1 MHGEAAGPRLPRS
14 RQAGGKGARGSI
26 RPGGAGCAGRG
37 TANSGTSM
45 MAPTEQSQRIVA
57 VLATYRDRAT
67 MLEAVLERLG
77 AAVADGSPVTLV
89 DDKGKKV
96 LIPGAKLAYAEVST
110 EEPRRVGFLG

>member
-1 MHGEAAGPRLPRS
+1 MEIRIGIQHSPREIVIES
-14 RQAGGKGARGSI
+14 EE
-26 RPGGAGCAGRG
+26 
-37 TANSGTSM
+37 TADD
-45 MAPTEQSQRIVA
+45 
-57 VLATYRDRAT
+57 VLAS
-67 MLEAVLERLG
+67 LS